1 MRSAARKGAF
11 VIDENSA
18 IIALRS
24 EAEDDIKNA
33 LPADEV
39 KKLERRAEL
48 MGNLLEGS
56 PENGST
62 FQDQPL
68 PEERGRVLKEQAE
81 VRRLARRTGKYF
93 QVYASGVSLRLDS
106 HQESGEH
113 KLVSCMNLAVQEFFL
128 AETISSD
135 RPVKMIG
142 EWLNEDDHPRES
154 RDGLLMMKVSTELQ
168 RNSNYIYVCNR
179 TIIDKCLTAL
189 QMVTWHPD
197 ARVTPDNEIAN
208 DVCETALKM
217 LPLRC
222 ILDQRAIRFI
232 RAFFGGD
239 GDTDDGSHSGL
250 PPGLHAVPP
259 PLFRHFRVNPV
270 KLKIDYTPQRVDT
283 KALRDGAIVELI
295 NLSSLDGMVL
305 TLELVVVENVVGF
318 GDALCIVIRR
328 WISYVCQTQ
337 LYKFLTNTR
346 ALEPVT
352 SVGGG
357 AADMVILPW
366 EAFQNGESI
375 KKALRSGVL
384 SLTKAFT
391 YEALTTTSRLAHF
404 VAGVTEASAT
414 GAGSSGLLSR
424 PLNTPRN
431 ILDTTPHMIE
441 SLSRGLQI
449 ANYRVVI
456 IPYREY
462 HRSGS
467 RGAVVSVLK
476 GIPVAIAAP
485 ASGAVEALSF
495 ALLGARNQIRP
506 DIRREEE
513 ASQRGL
519 HFEG

>member
-1 MRSAARKGAF
+1 MF
-11 VIDENSA
+11 A
-18 IIALRS
+18 I
-24 EAEDDIKNA
+24 
-33 LPADEV
+33 
-39 KKLERRAEL
+39 
-48 MGNLLEGS
+48 
-56 PENGST
+56 
-62 FQDQPL
+62 
-68 PEERGRVLKEQAE
+68 VL
-81 VRRLARRTGKYF
+81 VLTSVF
-93 QVYASGVSLRLDS
+93 
-106 HQESGEH
+106 
-113 KLVSCMNLAVQEFFL
+113 
-128 AETISSD
+128 
-135 RPVKMIG
+135 
-142 EWLNEDDHPRES
+142 
-154 RDGLLMMKVSTELQ
+154 
-168 RNSNYIYVCNR
+168 
-179 TIIDKCLTAL
+179 TAL

-197 ARVTPDNEIAN
+197 ARVTPNNEIAN
-208 DVCETALKM
+208 DLCETALKM

-232 RAFFGGD
+232 RVFFGGD
-239 GDTDDGSHSGL
+239 RDTDDGSHSGL

-259 PLFRHFRVNPV
+259 LLLRHFRVDPV

-295 NLSSLDGMVL
+295 NLSPLEGMIL
-305 TLELVVVENVVGF
+305 TLELVMVENVAGL
-318 GDALCIVIRR
+318 GDALGIVIRR
-328 WISYVCQTQ
+328 WISHICETQ
-337 LYKFLTNTR
+337 LYKFLTSTR

-357 AADMVILPW
+357 VADMVILPW

-375 KKALRSGVL
+375 KKALRSGVSSL
-384 SLTKAFT
+384 SKAFT

-414 GAGSSGLLSR
+414 GTGSSGLLSR
-424 PLNTPRN
+424 PLATPRT

-449 ANYRVVI
+449 ANYKVVI

-462 HRSGS
+462 QRSGT
-467 RGAVVSVLK
+467 RGAVKSVLK

-495 ALLGARNQIRP
+495 ALLGARNQIHP

>member
-1 MRSAARKGAF
+1 MF
-11 VIDENSA
+11 A
-18 IIALRS
+18 I
-24 EAEDDIKNA
+24 
-33 LPADEV
+33 
-39 KKLERRAEL
+39 
-48 MGNLLEGS
+48 
-56 PENGST
+56 
-62 FQDQPL
+62 
-68 PEERGRVLKEQAE
+68 VL
-81 VRRLARRTGKYF
+81 VLTSVF
-93 QVYASGVSLRLDS
+93 
-106 HQESGEH
+106 
-113 KLVSCMNLAVQEFFL
+113 
-128 AETISSD
+128 
-135 RPVKMIG
+135 
-142 EWLNEDDHPRES
+142 
-154 RDGLLMMKVSTELQ
+154 
-168 RNSNYIYVCNR
+168 
-179 TIIDKCLTAL
+179 TAL

-239 GDTDDGSHSGL
+239 REDGSHPGL
-250 PPGLHAVPP
+250 PPGLHVVPP
-259 PLFRHFRVNPV
+259 PLFRHFRVDPV

-318 GDALCIVIRR
+318 GDALGNVIRR

-337 LYKFLTNTR
+337 LYKFLTSTR

-375 KKALRSGVL
+375 KKALRSGVS

-404 VAGVTEASAT
+404 VAGVTEATTT

-441 SLSRGLQI
+441 SVSRGLQI

-462 HRSGS
+462 HRSGT

-485 ASGAVEALSF
+485 TSGAVEALSF